1 VESLAEQARR
11 AQLRK
16 MPFEEYRLT
25 PEWQTKRTQA
35 LSRAGY
41 RCQTCG
47 KNDVR
52 LDVHH
57 NTYERYGDERIFD
70 LVVLCDR
77 CHALF
82 HDPMEDAS

>member
-1 VESLAEQARR
+1 
-11 AQLRK
+11 
-16 MPFEEYRLT
+16 MPFEEYRMQ
-25 PEWQTKRTQA
+25 PEWQARRTA
-35 LSRAGY
+35 SLASAGH

-47 KNDVR
+47 EADVR

-57 NTYERYGDERIFD
+57 NTYERYGDELVFD

-82 HDPMEDAS
+82 HGIAEDAS